1 MAFLDLC
8 LNLNLPLC
16 LNLNLNLNLPL
27 CLNLNLN
34 LNLLYKNFPPSSE
47 ISSEKSLSLRS

>member
-1 MAFLDLC
+1 MAFLD
-8 LNLNLPLC
+8 LC